1 MGVFYR
7 FSAPPLAPMG
17 PSALPTPS
25 IPELIRRLTIDA
37 NRLELLHARS
47 SSPNTLETIA
57 RAQAINASLRA
68 ECDQLT
74 RGTDIMTRRRL
85 SARVGLQLR
94 LTATLTGMINQ
105 EQREL
110 A

>member
-1 MGVFYR
+1 MGHT
-7 FSAPPLAPMG
+7 
-17 PSALPTPS
+17 ALPTPN
-25 IPELIRRLTIDA
+25 IPELIRRLSIDA
-37 NRLELLHARS
+37 NRLELLRARS
-47 SSPNTLETIA
+47 SSQATLETIA
-57 RAQAINASLRA
+57 RAEASNACLRA
-68 ECDQLT
+68 ECDQLA
-74 RGTDIMTRRRL
+74 RGIDMPTRRRL